1 MALCLALARTAPSYK
16 HGKLFT
22 VPLAECE
29 FTDYSIDTTSQN
41 TLGIAPLFSQK
52 WEASQ
57 ALAEAPPVRPGLS
70 CSAAQSMWESL
81 VQPGSSGLGLT
92 SG

>member
-1 MALCLALARTAPSYK
+1 MALCLALARAAPNYK

-29 FTDYSIDTTSQN
+29 FTDYAIDTTSQN
-41 TLGIAPLFSQK
+41 TLGVAPLFSQK

-57 ALAEAPPVRPGLS
+57 ALAEAPPVCLAIACDAALQKYTGQS
-70 CSAAQSMWESL
+70 C
-81 VQPGSSGLGLT
+81 LT
-92 SG
+92 RQLWT

>member
-1 MALCLALARTAPSYK
+1 MALCLALARPAPSYR

-29 FTDYSIDTTSQN
+29 FADYRIDTTSQN
-41 TLGIAPLFSQK
+41 TLGVAPLFSPK

-57 ALAEAPPVRPGLS
+57 ALAEAPPACPTS
-70 CSAAQSMWESL
+70 ASSAAQSAWGSL
-81 VQPGSSGLGLT
+81 A
-92 SG
+92 

>member
-1 MALCLALARTAPSYK
+1 MALCLALARAAPSYK

-29 FTDYSIDTTSQN
+29 FTDYAIDTTSQN
-41 TLGIAPLFSQK
+41 TLGVAPLFSQK

-57 ALAEAPPVRPGLS
+57 ALAAAPPVRQRS
-70 CSAAQSMWESL
+70 ACTAAQRTWGSL
-81 VQPGSSGLGLT
+81 A
-92 SG
+92 